1 MEERAM
7 SKRILIVDDEDVI
20 RKFLKI
26 HLTKQGYEVT
36 EAEDG
41 QKALDRVGE
50 KRFDLIICDVMMPNK
65 NGWEVVKAVKSDPVL
80 NEIPI
85 ILLTAKNDDVDMF
98 KGYDLGAN
106 YYMTKPFTKAQLF
119 YGLKLMFEGAA

>member
-1 MEERAM
+1 M

-41 QKALDRVGE
+41 QKAIERVGE

-65 NGWEVVKAVKSDPVL
+65 NGWEVVKEVKSNPNL

-98 KGYDLGAN
+98 KGYELGAN
-106 YYMTKPFTKAQLF
+106 YYMTKPFTKAQLS
-119 YGLKLMFEGAA
+119 YGLKLMFEGSP